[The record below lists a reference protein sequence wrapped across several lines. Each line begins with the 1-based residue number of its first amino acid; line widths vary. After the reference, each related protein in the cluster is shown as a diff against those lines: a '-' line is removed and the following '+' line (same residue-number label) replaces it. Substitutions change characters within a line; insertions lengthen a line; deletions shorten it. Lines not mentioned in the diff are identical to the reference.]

1 MPGMKGG
8 DALYI
13 EEDVYLTFYLWHTE
27 TRNFKKWSHD
37 NAAVDVHGCVVYS
50 HHCICMVS
58 YGCMVWHIYT
68 YRRGPLQLLILDQR
82 QLRGPVCGISDRCS
96 SRAFFIIWPPNQ
108 KYGKRNRPVRELR
121 TYINNVI
128 MKAAKCLLTLM
139 LAGVFTAAS
148 AQISKEQIK
157 ERREMAKASKAELNE
172 KASKTSRKEAKK
184 LEKEGWQSAPGAL
197 PLVKQLDRSYMMQM
211 EYDEDMYPKYLMG
224 EAISI
229 AENYDAAKMQALEL
243 AKQNLAGQI
252 QTEITAL
259 VENTVSNKQLA
270 AEQAASVTQSIMAA
284 KNLISQSIGRTIT
297 VMELYRVK
305 PNKNKEVL
313 VRIAYNGNMAKA
325 AAKKAVYEQLEEKGD
340 GLHQKLD
347 ELLGW

>member
-1 MPGMKGG
+1 
-8 DALYI
+8 
-13 EEDVYLTFYLWHTE
+13 
-27 TRNFKKWSHD
+27 
-37 NAAVDVHGCVVYS
+37 
-50 HHCICMVS
+50 
-58 YGCMVWHIYT
+58 
-68 YRRGPLQLLILDQR
+68 
-82 QLRGPVCGISDRCS
+82 
-96 SRAFFIIWPPNQ
+96 
-108 KYGKRNRPVRELR
+108 
-121 TYINNVI
+121 
-128 MKAAKCLLTLM
+128 M
-139 LAGVFTAAS
+139 LAGLFTAAS